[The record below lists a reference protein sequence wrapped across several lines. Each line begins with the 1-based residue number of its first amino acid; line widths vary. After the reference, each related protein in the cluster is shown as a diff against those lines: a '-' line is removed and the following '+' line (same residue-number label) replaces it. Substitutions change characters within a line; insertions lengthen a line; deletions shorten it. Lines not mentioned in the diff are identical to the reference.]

1 MSGLKTIFAA
11 ALISAISA
19 TSVFAQAAISE
30 PAAFQAQHPD
40 RDVLNGGALTPA
52 GGGTYAA
59 TNAYAGVSRGSPS
72 VSARRYHGRRNS
84 SR

>member
-19 TSVFAQAAISE
+19 TSVFAQAFSE
-30 PAAFQAQHPD
+30 PAAFQAQNPN

-52 GGGTYAA
+52 GAGAYAA
-59 TNAYAGVSRGSPS
+59 TNAYAGVGRA
-72 VSARRYHGRRNS
+72 SASISAPRHHGRRNS